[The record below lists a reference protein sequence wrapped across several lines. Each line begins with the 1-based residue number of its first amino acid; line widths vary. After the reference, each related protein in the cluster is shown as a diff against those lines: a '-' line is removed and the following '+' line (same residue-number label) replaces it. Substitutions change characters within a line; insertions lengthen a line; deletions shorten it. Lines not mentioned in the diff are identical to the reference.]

1 MKKLAVLILTA
12 LAWIP
17 GARGQVESSRQ
28 LFTQIDPILQGLS
41 EITGWKVKRKVPA
54 DYISKA
60 KLEEFIHRRI
70 KEAVKPEEIRVE
82 SLALKM
88 FGFIPEEY
96 DLKQAIVEL
105 MTEQAA
111 AFYDYDRK
119 KLFITESDTSFLEKR
134 AALVHELAHALADQS
149 FPLGRFMH
157 KGATS
162 DDAATAREA
171 VVEGQATWLM
181 WAYVSKL
188 GGGEAKV
195 SQMVL
200 DSMKGA
206 ATSSVSS
213 QYPVFEKA
221 PLYLRES
228 LIFPYA
234 DGLEFSNAVIEK
246 LGKAGFSEVFQR
258 PPVSTQQIIHPD
270 QYLAKREP
278 THPRA
283 PEPARPRGYRKLTE
297 GSVGELD
304 FRILFNQY
312 ADKETAERVPP
323 HWRGGEFRLYETKA
337 DRKPLLT
344 FVTEW
349 DSPEAA
355 RDFYDAY
362 RAVLPKKWK
371 RFEPREQTVNHM
383 TGAGDRGSFELTLD
397 GSKVSSIEG
406 I

>member
-1 MKKLAVLILTA
+1 M
-12 LAWIP
+12 
-17 GARGQVESSRQ
+17 
-28 LFTQIDPILQGLS
+28 
-41 EITGWKVKRKVPA
+41 
-54 DYISKA
+54 
-60 KLEEFIHRRI
+60 
-70 KEAVKPEEIRVE
+70 E

-88 FGFIPEEY
+88 FGFVPEEY

-119 KLFITESDTSFLEKR
+119 KLFITESDTSFMEKR

-157 KGATS
+157 KGAKS

-181 WAYVSKL
+181 WGYVSKL

-246 LGKAGFSEVFQR
+246 LGKSGFSEVFQR

-270 QYLAKREP
+270 QYLAKKEP
-278 THPRA
+278 THPSV
-283 PEPARPRGYRKLTE
+283 PEPAKPHNYRRLTE

-304 FRILFNQY
+304 FRVLFNQY
-312 ADKETAERVPP
+312 ADKETAARVPP
-323 HWRGGEFRLYETKA
+323 HWRGGEFRLYETQS

-344 FVTEW
+344 CATEW

-355 RDFYDAY
+355 REFYDAY
-362 RAVLPKKWK
+362 NAVMPKTWK
-371 RFEPREQTVNHM
+371 RFEPREQTANHT
-383 TGAGDRGSFELTLD
+383 TGTGDRGSFELTLD
-397 GSKVSSIEG
+397 VSKVSSIEG